1 MANKPTTTIRIDLEV
16 KDKANQIFD
25 EFGLTLSSAVNAF
38 LKAVIREKRMPFAL
52 ESSNI
57 CDKLEHKNITLNK
70 AFYNKKDEFYTTYED
85 VEKEMRLHKAQ
96 FANKTILCNC
106 DDPFESAFFR
116 FFVINFNEY
125 KLKKLVSTCYKGSS
139 FPKTIDASNKAYVAE
154 ITHVPAEINNKV
166 DLNLLFNAKGNK
178 LGFLAGDGDFRSSE
192 CIRLLEDS
200 DVVVTNPPF
209 SLFREYLNLLIDYKK
224 SFLILGN
231 MNAVT
236 CKDVFPL
243 FSENKV
249 WYGDSIHSGDLKFFV
264 PDDYPL
270 EASSCGIDDEGRRFI
285 RVKGIRW
292 FTNMETKIRSIPVD
306 FEEEFN
312 PLKYPKYDNYNAI
325 EVNKTKMIPKDYKG
339 VMGVPISFL
348 DKYCPQQFRI
358 LMLAN
363 GNARS
368 NYSPDY
374 LSKMEYRQCA
384 DDKGGVCM
392 LNGKRTYARL
402 LIQRID
408 NE

>member
-1 MANKPTTTIRIDLEV
+1 M
-16 KDKANQIFD
+16 
-25 EFGLTLSSAVNAF
+25 
-38 LKAVIREKRMPFAL
+38 LK
-52 ESSNI
+52 
-57 CDKLEHKNITLNK
+57 
-70 AFYNKKDEFYTTYED
+70 
-85 VEKEMRLHKAQ
+85 
-96 FANKTILCNC
+96 
-106 DDPFESAFFR
+106 
-116 FFVINFNEY
+116 
-125 KLKKLVSTCYKGSS
+125 
-139 FPKTIDASNKAYVAE
+139 
-154 ITHVPAEINNKV
+154 EINWGS
-166 DLNLLFNAKGNK
+166 LREMAILGHLNAKK
-178 LGFLAGDGDFRSSE
+178 
-192 CIRLLEDS
+192 LLEDS
-200 DVVVTNPPF
+200 DIVVTNPPF
-209 SLFREYLNLLIDYKK
+209 SLFREYLNLLIDYQK

-270 EASSCGIDDEGRRFI
+270 EASSCGIDDDGRRFI

-292 FTNMETKIRSIPVD
+292 FTNMETKIRSIPIV
-306 FEEEFN
+306 FEEKYN
-312 PLKYPKYDNYNAI
+312 PSKYPKYDNYNAI

-368 NYSPDY
+368 NYSLDY
-374 LSKMEYRQCA
+374 LSKMEYKQCA